1 MDHFALVEN
10 ESKARVTFNL
20 LEKMLQPCGPP
31 PEKPDWQWL
40 NNLFMLHWMDKG
52 CISFIWFQGQ
62 GLFFFWVFKCWPE
75 LNVYFNIS
83 EWTFYLI
90 VLLSLKNEKVKC
102 ESSRALNWAASMLN
116 ALINQGTLNPDL
128 AFLFQF
134 ALIFSLSPGIAP
146 FLIGVP
152 WFYFNN

>member
-1 MDHFALVEN
+1 
-10 ESKARVTFNL
+10 
-20 LEKMLQPCGPP
+20 
-31 PEKPDWQWL
+31 
-40 NNLFMLHWMDKG
+40 MDKG

-62 GLFFFWVFKCWPE
+62 GLFFFCVFKCWPE

-152 WFYFNN
+152 WFYFNFGQCHHSLIPAYGPCLDQLFDSTRHFRQNKAWPRTPLEGSDFFTSW